1 MSGIRPFR
9 IRPGHIML
17 NADGGETSLV
27 GLELSISV
35 AAEAANVIAATVSI
49 VDAAGNEVSEQFAAK
64 LSLVDGNADAT
75 NPGSAFEM
83 DVTTGTGITAGTQ
96 DSMLITSTAA
106 GSIVIDITDVAGASG
121 ATVYLIAEPININA
135 APAYSAVTFD

>member
-1 MSGIRPFR
+1 
-9 IRPGHIML
+9 ML